1 MRPFEAYLGLI
12 NKCNGCVRDDKTQAC
27 ATCAWHAYCLI
38 HQSALEVASSCRCQ
52 LKKGVCMPVSA
63 VSSSSVVR
71 VAPPPTPMT
80 VAQAQAALKNN
91 RKLTIAIADTTANI
105 KANFANLAKVAPQI
119 KSIVSTTPE
128 DKLTVTAEQAK
139 NFTDVLIKT
148 PTYALVISDSFDA
161 LNGSLT
167 ALRKL
172 NDNIKTLIIT
182 PTPVGTL
189 QKIDPYDSKLWGKSI
204 NGRFEIATNPGV
216 ADSSK
221 SLSNNYMA
229 IKALEDRGLLA
240 GIESIKGAT
249 ITANVDQSQKLAAI
263 FQKYDTEFYL
273 NIKDTSANI
282 SKGIEFI
289 AANNGKLTGITQ
301 IGDIKPLEIT
311 RVQNK
316 LADRAL
322 AKMKNAYSLKL
333 YQ

>member
-1 MRPFEAYLGLI
+1 
-12 NKCNGCVRDDKTQAC
+12 
-27 ATCAWHAYCLI
+27 
-38 HQSALEVASSCRCQ
+38 
-52 LKKGVCMPVSA
+52 MPVSA

-139 NFTDVLIKT
+139 NFTDVLMKT

-172 NDNIKTLIIT
+172 NDNIKTLIIA

>member
-172 NDNIKTLIIT
+172 NDNIKTLIIA

-221 SLSNNYMA
+221 SLANNYMA

>member
-1 MRPFEAYLGLI
+1 
-12 NKCNGCVRDDKTQAC
+12 
-27 ATCAWHAYCLI
+27 
-38 HQSALEVASSCRCQ
+38 
-52 LKKGVCMPVSA
+52 MPVSA

-172 NDNIKTLIIT
+172 NDNIKTLIIA

>member
-1 MRPFEAYLGLI
+1 
-12 NKCNGCVRDDKTQAC
+12 
-27 ATCAWHAYCLI
+27 
-38 HQSALEVASSCRCQ
+38 
-52 LKKGVCMPVSA
+52 
-63 VSSSSVVR
+63 
-71 VAPPPTPMT
+71 MT

-172 NDNIKTLIIT
+172 NDNIKTLNIA

-204 NGRFEIATNPGV
+204 NGRFEIATNPGA

-221 SLSNNYMA
+221 SLANNYIA

-240 GIESIKGAT
+240 GIESIKGGT

-263 FQKYDTEFYL
+263 FQKYGTEFYL

-289 AANNGKLTGITQ
+289 AANNSKLNGITQ

-311 RVQNK
+311 RAQNK

-322 AKMKNAYSLKL
+322 AKMKNAYCLNL
-333 YQ
+333 YK